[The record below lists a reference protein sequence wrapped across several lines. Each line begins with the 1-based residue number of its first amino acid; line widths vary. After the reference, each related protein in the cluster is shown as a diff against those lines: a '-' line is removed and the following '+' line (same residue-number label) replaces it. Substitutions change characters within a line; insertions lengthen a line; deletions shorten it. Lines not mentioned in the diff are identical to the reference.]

1 MGNFCFP
8 VHDNDDSEEDLV
20 LRSTRKRE
28 RERQAE
34 KTPME
39 ILHATYQEA
48 EKKKEKDIDEAQK
61 KVAVTTEKLR
71 KLREKMS
78 ELLRNRDPED
88 MEPEEMIE
96 LQGLMEDESD
106 LTVSLSNFSSNL
118 VTLRKQRN
126 EMERQYTETVCFP
139 PQETKGAD
147 AMDVI
152 ELANKI
158 APQRTEYRKQFTNI
172 LSRAHQQRAE
182 DAEDEKENLLE
193 GGAASEQ
200 LVSVHK
206 FTPEQLDR
214 LKKLRALPSAPTKV
228 PVLKNTIESFNTTT
242 AAKLPQQAPKR
253 MVIPMD
259 M

>member
-8 VHDNDDSEEDLV
+8 VHDNDGSEEELA
-20 LRSTRKRE
+20 LRSTRARE
-28 RERQAE
+28 RDRKAER
-34 KTPME
+34 TPME
-39 ILHATYQEA
+39 ILHATYKEA
-48 EKKKEKDIDEAQK
+48 EQKKTKDIDEMK
-61 KVAVTTEKLR
+61 EKVRTTRDKLL

-78 ELLRNRDPED
+78 ELLRNRDPEE

-96 LQGLMEDESD
+96 LQGLMEEESD
-106 LTVSLSNFSSNL
+106 LTVSLTDFSGNL
-118 VTLRKQRN
+118 VTLRKQLN
-126 EMERQYTETVCFP
+126 EMERQYTETTCFP
-139 PQETKGAD
+139 PQESKGAD

-152 ELANKI
+152 KLANDI
-158 APQRTEYRKQFTNI
+158 APQRKEYRKQFTNV

-182 DAEDEKENLLE
+182 DAEDEKEDLLE

-214 LKKLRALPSAPTKV
+214 LKKLRALPPAPTKV
-228 PVLKNTIESFNTTT
+228 PVLKHTIESFTTK
-242 AAKLPQQAPKR
+242 ASQQPQAPKR
-253 MVIPMD
+253 QIIPLD